1 MADPPEPAGPADPAV
16 EPRPRR
22 QWGRAIGFGLLA
34 GTLTGF
40 ALIGL
45 IAAPLYLWAQAT
57 EPGIGLQ
64 RPMVRNGLRTAPV
77 VGLVAF
83 AVTTVLSA
91 RWRLRNHAPG
101 TGQNDRHG

>member
-1 MADPPEPAGPADPAV
+1 VADAPEPDGPADPPV
-16 EPRPRR
+16 QPRPSRP
-22 QWGRAIGFGLLA
+22 WGRAIGFGLLA

-45 IAAPLYLWAQAT
+45 VAAPLYLWAQAT

-77 VGLVAF
+77 LGLVAF
-83 AVTTVLSA
+83 TVTTVLSA
-91 RWRLRNHAPG
+91 RWRLRNHAAEDGPE
-101 TGQNDRHG
+101 